1 MPDKVFVTE
10 TMLTSLN
17 ASRPWGQLLA
27 VLGFVFT
34 ILLIFAGLAL
44 TLAFTAAPSRPQLAL
59 FLGPAFAII
68 YLVLA
73 IFFCL
78 IPSFLLLRSVSAIS
92 RVAADGP
99 TAIEE
104 LFDNQTVLWKYFAI
118 FAVIMLILLVA
129 VLVGGAM
136 VALA

>member
-1 MPDKVFVTE
+1 MSDQ
-10 TMLTSLN
+10 MLITARMLKSLN
-17 ASRPWGQLLA
+17 TWLPWGKLLA
-27 VLGFVFT
+27 GLGFVFT

-44 TLAFTAAPSRPQLAL
+44 TLAFTAAPSKPQLAL

-78 IPSFLLLRSVSAIS
+78 IPSFILLRSVSAIS

-104 LFDNQTVLWKYFAI
+104 LFDNQAVLWKYFAI
-118 FAVIMLILLVA
+118 FAVIMLILLIA
-129 VLVGGAM
+129 VLIGGAV
-136 VALA
+136 VALG

>member
-1 MPDKVFVTE
+1 MSDQMLVTE
-10 TMLTSLN
+10 RMLNSLN

-44 TLAFTAAPSRPQLAL
+44 TLAFTAAPSKPGLAL

-78 IPSFLLLRSVSAIS
+78 IPSFLLLRSVGAIA
-92 RVAADGP
+92 RIAADRS
-99 TAIEE
+99 AAMEE
-104 LFDNQTVLWKYFAI
+104 LFANQAVLWKYFAI
-118 FAVIMLILLVA
+118 FALIMFLLLVGT
-129 VLVGGAM
+129 LIGGAY
-136 VALA
+136 VALG